1 MKAEDLRTLDGEE
14 LTSRLKGARRE
25 LYELRFKLAVGQ
37 LDDHR
42 QIRKVRK
49 DIAKIL
55 TVVHA
60 RRLGEE
66 IMEAPVRVEAEEAQE
81 AATAVATAEPE
92 AAVAEA
98 EAEAEVADEPEA
110 AAEATNE
117 ETPENVETAD
127 EAPAPAPASRRRSR
141 KTAGEQE

>member
-14 LTSRLKGARRE
+14 LTTRLKGARRE

-42 QIRKVRK
+42 QIRQVRK
-49 DIAKIL
+49 DIARIL

-66 IMEAPVRVEAEEAQE
+66 ILEVPIEDDE
-81 AATAVATAEPE
+81 VATAPAAEEP
-92 AAVAEA
+92 
-98 EAEAEVADEPEA
+98 
-110 AAEATNE
+110 AAEAPAEALDE
-117 ETPENVETAD
+117 ETPENVETAG
-127 EAPAPAPASRRRSR
+127 EAPAPRPRARRR
-141 KTAGEQE
+141 TAGEEGND

>member
-1 MKAEDLRTLDGEE
+1 VKPEELRTLDGDE
-14 LTSRLKGARRE
+14 LTNRLKGARRE

-49 DIAKIL
+49 DIARIL

-66 IMEAPVRVEAEEAQE
+66 IGTLEEGG
-81 AATAVATAEPE
+81 AV
-92 AAVAEA
+92 AVAEA
-98 EAEAEVADEPEA
+98 PEDGAET
-110 AAEATNE
+110 ATNE
-117 ETPENVETAD
+117 ETPEDVEAQG
-127 EAPAPAPASRRRSR
+127 EGEPAPRSRRARPRPS
-141 KTAGEQE
+141 AEDAAAEDGND